1 MTNLEL
7 AQKIAT
13 ILDDKK
19 AIDVRIKK
27 VGDLTVLTE
36 YFVICNGTSNTHIKS
51 LADEVEFK
59 LKQEGITGHLEGKS
73 SDWLLVTSAAL
84 LPIFSYR
91 PPESNLIWNGFG
103 QTRKIFQLRNA
114 ASPRKQRKTHSNN
127 SKIEGMLT
135 HESI

>member
-13 ILDDKK
+13 ILEDKK

-36 YFVICNGTSNTHIKS
+36 YFVICNGTSNTHIKA

-59 LKQEGITGHLEGKS
+59 LKKEGVTGHLEGKT
-73 SDWLLVTSAAL
+73 SDWLLVDFGSVIAHIF
-84 LPIFSYR
+84 LPTAREQF
-91 PPESNLIWNGFG
+91 NLERLWADAEDIP
-103 QTRKIFQLRNA
+103 IA
-114 ASPRKQRKTHSNN
+114 
-127 SKIEGMLT
+127 
-135 HESI
+135 

>member
-59 LKQEGITGHLEGKS
+59 LKQEGVTGHLEGKT
-73 SDWLLVTSAAL
+73 SDWLLVDFGSVIAHIFLPAAREQFNL
-84 LPIFSYR
+84 ERLWADAEDIPI
-91 PPESNLIWNGFG
+91 
-103 QTRKIFQLRNA
+103 A
-114 ASPRKQRKTHSNN
+114 
-127 SKIEGMLT
+127 
-135 HESI
+135 